1 MLVNRSRQRNRAD
14 PRQDWP
20 SRTFTMRVLDMDGRE
35 VDHADRM
42 SALHKKNSGKDVL
55 RSHASRGSVEGQ
67 NAPRFFN
74 RRLLLCGRSRR
85 QDGSTGIMRF
95 VVRLGGEVYS
105 AVAAMVRIP
114 AVSEAI
120 LLGPLSAQSG
130 RPHRG
135 DWALTLELIAVPWNR
150 TWFDAVDRPVEG
162 RASVRPFDR
171 VGRARRARLKEPFAE
186 GCLDL
191 QAHRS
196 HIV

>member
-1 MLVNRSRQRNRAD
+1 
-14 PRQDWP
+14 
-20 SRTFTMRVLDMDGRE
+20 MRVLDLNGRE
-35 VDHADRM
+35 VGHADRM
-42 SALHKKNSGKDVL
+42 SALHNKDSGKDVL

-130 RPHRG
+130 RSHRS

-150 TWFDAVDRPVEG
+150 TWFDAVDRPVEE
-162 RASVRPFDR
+162 RASVRTPFR
-171 VGRARRARLKEPFAE
+171 PRRPRSSSTAKGALRGRL
-186 GCLDL
+186 
-191 QAHRS
+191 S
-196 HIV
+196 

>member
-20 SRTFTMRVLDMDGRE
+20 SRTFTMRVLDLDGRE
-35 VDHADRM
+35 VDNADRM

-74 RRLLLCGRSRR
+74 RHPPSVRKIETAGN
-85 QDGSTGIMRF
+85 GSTGIMRF
-95 VVRLGGEVYS
+95 VVRLEGEVYS

-114 AVSEAI
+114 AVAEAI

-150 TWFDAVDRPVEG
+150 TWFDAVDRPVEE
-162 RASVRPFDR
+162 RASVRTPFR
-171 VGRARRARLKEPFAE
+171 PRRPRSSSRAKGALRGRL
-186 GCLDL
+186 
-191 QAHRS
+191 S
-196 HIV
+196 